1 MRHLK
6 KFSMVCAG
14 LFLVVGLAQAAD
26 NWVTDEFE
34 VMMRKGKDNRQS
46 IIRQLKSG
54 TRVEVLEVDKG
65 AGYSKVRVSSGAEGW
80 VLTRYLKSA
89 PTARL
94 RLPELEQRMQRSDKQ
109 RAELNQELSSV
120 KKERQQLQ
128 GELTELQ
135 SNNRSVQGQ
144 LERVTELSAD
154 TIRVDD
160 QNRQLQQ
167 RLIESEREI
176 EELTYT
182 NDKLSSRA
190 DREWF
195 LIGGAV
201 LAVGLLLGLILPR
214 INWRKKSSWSDF

>member
-34 VMMRKGKDNRQS
+34 VMMRKGKDNGQS

>member
-34 VMMRKGKDNRQS
+34 VMMRKGKDNGQS

-54 TRVEVLEVDKG
+54 TRVEVLEVDKD